1 MTQQHGETDWRP
13 SECKQMTQDNTVA
26 GAKMISIRLTADQ
39 WRWVH
44 GVLDGQLDAGA
55 CEGGNYAVER
65 SALHAAAVK
74 IMRAV
79 KTLRPTNHPTDDLS
93 EKTGSGT

>member
-1 MTQQHGETDWRP
+1 MTTPGD
-13 SECKQMTQDNTVA
+13 
-26 GAKMISIRLTADQ
+26 KMISIRLTADQ

-55 CEGGNYAVER
+55 CEGGNYSVER
-65 SALHAAAVK
+65 DALRACATK

-79 KTLRPTNHPTDDLS
+79 KGLYPTNHPVRQ
-93 EKTGSGT
+93 